1 MTSDHRAHII
11 ATIAKHRL
19 SAAAVQIRFGVSKS
33 MAHKLVAEA
42 R

>member
-1 MTSDHRAHII
+1 MTSERRAYII
-11 ATIAKHRL
+11 ATIAKHHL
-19 SAAAVQIRFGVSKS
+19 SAAVVEIRFGVSKS